1 MFREQVTL
9 AQQVEMAK
17 NEAVT
22 KADFNT
28 FDAFRIF
35 DIDNLGTVTALDMQ
49 HGLQDIGVHVTL
61 DDINLF
67 FDRYDKGR
75 DGRLD
80 YREFMEA
87 LTPEDPYYANILA
100 KRPSTH
106 RRINIYRKDDIFAY
120 PTSQAFKSL
129 LRTLISTEGAAE
141 ATRQSL
147 QRNPY
152 FDPNEAFRVVDLNA
166 NGLVSKDEIRYLM
179 ESRGH
184 YITDADARLVAKK
197 MDFNRDGVVTQSEF
211 IESVRPKSPS
221 RRF

>member
-1 MFREQVTL
+1 M
-9 AQQVEMAK
+9 
-17 NEAVT
+17 
-22 KADFNT
+22 
-28 FDAFRIF
+28 
-35 DIDNLGTVTALDMQ
+35 
-49 HGLQDIGVHVTL
+49 HVTL

-120 PTSQAFKSL
+120 LTSQAFKSL

-197 MDFNRDGVVTQSEF
+197 MDFNRDGVVTKSEF